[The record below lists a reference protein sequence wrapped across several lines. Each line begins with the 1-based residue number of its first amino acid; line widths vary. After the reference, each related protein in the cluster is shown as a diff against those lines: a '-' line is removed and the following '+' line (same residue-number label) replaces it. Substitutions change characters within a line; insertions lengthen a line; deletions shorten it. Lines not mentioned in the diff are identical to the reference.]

1 MKFLEKETD
10 RFVLTMVEKNIC
22 MKEILLTY
30 GFFHEENYNGEES
43 HKEAA
48 LAFVTAINQKRGHT
62 KIEYTDRVNFP
73 VNLRKTYSI
82 NQLLMQGFIIEG
94 NVFFSTAYDSD
105 KKYTSDY
112 ATAFFKLS
120 SSYKGEEKDFIQLN
134 NHIFE
139 NRAKLIIYQW
149 NNTWSDYFSY
159 IKKMSG
165 AAYLWTVYDEES
177 KKFTVLGT

>member
-22 MKEILLTY
+22 MKELVLTY
-30 GFFHEENYNGEES
+30 GFFHEENYKGEES
-43 HKEAA
+43 HKKAA

-94 NVFFSTAYDSD
+94 NIFFSTAYIRIRNILPIMPL
-105 KKYTSDY
+105 
-112 ATAFFKLS
+112 LS
-120 SSYKGEEKDFIQLN
+120 LNYLHLIEEWRKILFN
-134 NHIFE
+134 
-139 NRAKLIIYQW
+139 
-149 NNTWSDYFSY
+149 
-159 IKKMSG
+159 
-165 AAYLWTVYDEES
+165 
-177 KKFTVLGT
+177 